1 MTGESKTSVKL
12 KLILLI
18 VGCYSNWVY
27 ASDIRKV
34 TSYKDLIL
42 ARDAVETA
50 LNSGWRRPAFKKD
63 LEVAIANYLDAWE
76 FLPNECLKDTTNVP
90 YDFAIRAAVW
100 LPDEVCGGLE
110 QRAKEIYYKTCRLH
124 D

>member
-42 ARDAVETA
+42 ARDTVEAT
-50 LNSGWRRPAFKKD
+50 LNSGWRRPGFKPD
-63 LEVAIANYLDAWE
+63 LQVAIIGYLDAWE
-76 FLPNECLKDTTNVP
+76 YLPNEYLKDTTKVP

-100 LPDEVCGGLE
+100 LPDEICGELE
-110 QRAKEIYYKTCRLH
+110 QRARAIFYKACVLH